1 MIRGWQAG
9 KKEVLGVIDGDL
21 QHPPHV
27 LSQLLNA
34 IKQGADLAVP
44 SRHSEGGVS
53 SWSFVRRFLSR
64 GAQLLGLIVLPRV
77 IGRVS
82 DPMSGYFM
90 VRRSSIIGRT
100 LHPQGDKILI
110 EVLARGAV
118 LEITE
123 VGYVFQERQ
132 EGESKVT
139 WKQYVDYLHHLLKL
153 RFSTG
158 RIGKLRRRI
167 GFPINRFM
175 RFGLVGLTGVFVDM
189 VVLYLLSDPT
199 TLALP
204 LTRSKIIA
212 AQVAIINNFLWNDRW
227 TFADITHTQKGCHQR
242 KQEVFEIQHG
252 LPSRVGIIMCWY

>member
-1 MIRGWQAG
+1 M
-9 KKEVLGVIDGDL
+9 
-21 QHPPHV
+21 
-27 LSQLLNA
+27 
-34 IKQGADLAVP
+34 
-44 SRHSEGGVS
+44 S

-158 RIGKLRRRI
+158 RIGKLGRRI
-167 GFPINRFM
+167 GFPINRFI

-189 VVLYLLSDPT
+189 VMLYL
-199 TLALP
+199 
-204 LTRSKIIA
+204 
-212 AQVAIINNFLWNDRW
+212 Q
-227 TFADITHTQKGCHQR
+227 Q
-242 KQEVFEIQHG
+242 
-252 LPSRVGIIMCWY
+252 